1 VSNSVLETQF
11 IACVDDDESVGEAL
25 KEMLMALDLNAEAY
39 SSAESFLQSG
49 MLDRTACLITDVKM
63 HGMSGFYL
71 MRRLNA
77 LGYRIPT
84 IVVTSYANDGIRKEA
99 IDAGAVCFLSKPVAK
114 QELLACI
121 ERVLNRGHE
130 AMSPRGP

>member
-1 VSNSVLETQF
+1 VLETQF

-25 KEMLMALDLNAEAY
+25 KEMLMALDFNAGAY

-63 HGMSGFYL
+63 HGMSGFDL
-71 MRRLNA
+71 MRRLTA
-77 LGYRIPT
+77 LGCRIPT

-99 IDAGAVCFLSKPVAK
+99 IDAGAVCLLAKPVAK

-121 ERVLNRGHE
+121 ELALNRGQGARNH
-130 AMSPRGP
+130 RGP